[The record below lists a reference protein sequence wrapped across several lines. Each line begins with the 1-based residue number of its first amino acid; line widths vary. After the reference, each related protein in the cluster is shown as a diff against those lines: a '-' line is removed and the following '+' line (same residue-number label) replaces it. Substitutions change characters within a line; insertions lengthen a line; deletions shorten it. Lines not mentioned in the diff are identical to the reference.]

1 MRLFVFLA
9 LFLPALASAQTCLC
23 CKKRD
28 AGQTAYNSGD
38 YQTALTRWQE
48 GLKLSDA
55 ANCPDLPGLV
65 AKAQKKIADQKSAAA
80 RQREQDGAAQRR
92 RDQEAARQAQAR
104 QTETDQLRRQA
115 DDDLWEVLRDGDIE
129 ASNKYLKKYPSGR
142 HAAEARQRI
151 IDLTPKA
158 VPPTMVTSSQP
169 AKMVL
174 VKGGNFTM
182 GDLLGEGDT
191 DEKPLHS
198 VTVSDFYLGK
208 TEVTFEDFDAFCIAT
223 GREKPADG
231 GWGRGK
237 RPVINVDWYD
247 AVECCNWLSQQEKR
261 TPAYTVDKS
270 RQDPNNSNSS
280 DDKKWIVTR
289 VSSADGYRLPTEAEW
304 EYAAR
309 EGGKKVRFGNG
320 KDQADPAQIN
330 FNASASY
337 KQVYSVA
344 GEYRAKT
351 VEVGSL
357 RSPNAFGLHDMSGN
371 VWEWCADWK
380 GTYAS
385 FADTN
390 PTGPAKGD
398 YRVRRG
404 GGWYVDPQRCRAASR
419 HDNPPTYRDSG
430 LGFRLALSF

>member
-142 HAAEARQRI
+142 HAAEARQRVK
-151 IDLTPKA
+151 DLTPQA
-158 VPPTMVTSSQP
+158 A

-208 TEVTFEDFDAFCIAT
+208 YELTVREYLAFANETKSRYPEWLEAGSQYNINT
-223 GREKPADG
+223 GTDDHYKKLGTALREENNPIVGISWD
-231 GWGRGK
+231 
-237 RPVINVDWYD
+237 D
-247 AVECCNWLSQQEKR
+247 AVAYCAWLSARNGGQ
-261 TPAYTVDKS
+261 
-270 RQDPNNSNSS
+270 
-280 DDKKWIVTR
+280 
-289 VSSADGYRLPTEAEW
+289 YRLPTEAEW

-309 EGGKKVRFGNG
+309 GGQQSKGYTYSGSNTLDEVGWYSSNAGGKTH
-320 KDQADPAQIN
+320 A
-330 FNASASY
+330 
-337 KQVYSVA
+337 
-344 GEYRAKT
+344 
-351 VEVGSL
+351 VGGRKANEL
-357 RSPNAFGLHDMSGN
+357 GLFDMSGN
-371 VWEWCADWK
+371 VWEWCGDWY
-380 GTYAS
+380 GTYPAG
-385 FADTN
+385 AQTN

-398 YRVRRG
+398 YRVYRG
-404 GGWYVDPQRCRAASR
+404 GGWHNDPRGCRAANRS
-419 HDNPPTYRDSG
+419 DDPPTNRAYY
-430 LGFRLALSF
+430 LGFRLARSF